1 MFLYD
6 DSSQQFLKICQ
17 KWHHLSA
24 SQNGITWVLKS
35 NWVKIFK
42 PIFSCSHLIAR
53 NLMPFCVFPIEMYF
67 HSKLHVCNIRL
78 GTLRYS
84 PLIIIRTWLAV
95 SKFIFKNNTMYR
107 YTVTNEFQP
116 NFAITWQF
124 MESYFIFIEMPLK
137 EIHVHCS

>member
-1 MFLYD
+1 MMIQAHNFSKFVRNDTICLQVKMALLGCW
-6 DSSQQFLKICQ
+6 SQI
-17 KWHHLSA
+17 
-24 SQNGITWVLKS
+24 GE
-35 NWVKIFK
+35 KIFK
-42 PIFSCSHLIAR
+42 PIFSCSHLIPR

-84 PLIIIRTWLAV
+84 PLIMIRTWSAV

-107 YTVTNEFQP
+107 YTVTNELQP

-124 MESYFIFIEMPLK
+124 MGSYFIFIEMPLK